1 LQKVPYILDTMSEP
15 QPRSVT
21 YDPYTNTLSAYNS
34 TFKITF
40 YTDHTKPM
48 PVNFNDTDTPS
59 SPEQEIINASYRQV
73 YPDFQ
78 EMRFRIPTLLTDF
91 SDLAEVGA
99 VSVTEKAL

>member
-1 LQKVPYILDTMSEP
+1 MSELP
-15 QPRSVT
+15 SSSVT
-21 YDPYTNTLSAYNS
+21 YDPDTNTLSTYDS
-34 TFKITF
+34 TFKIIF

-48 PVNFNDTDTPS
+48 PVNFNDTDI
-59 SPEQEIINASYRQV
+59 SPNLEQDIINASYIQE
-73 YPDFQ
+73 YPAQ

>member
-1 LQKVPYILDTMSEP
+1 MSEP

-21 YDPYTNTLSAYNS
+21 YHPDTNTLSTYDS

-48 PVNFNDTDTPS
+48 PVNFTDTPS
-59 SPEQEIINASYRQV
+59 SPEQDIINASYRQE
-73 YPDFQ
+73 YPYSQ

-99 VSVTEKAL
+99 VSVTEKAF